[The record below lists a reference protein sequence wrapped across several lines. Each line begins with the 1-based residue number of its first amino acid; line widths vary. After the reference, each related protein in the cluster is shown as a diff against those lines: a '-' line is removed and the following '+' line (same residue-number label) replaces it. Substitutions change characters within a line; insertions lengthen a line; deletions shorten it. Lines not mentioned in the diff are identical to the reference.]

1 MESITDKDST
11 DCDASSSS
19 PSHNSVQS
27 GLYSL
32 ISIPI
37 FAIIIAILI
46 IFLRK
51 YGCYRCANLVRAV
64 SNYMMDINL
73 GDNISNRTPA
83 EVNEALD
90 NISTEEYGSSP
101 TSTLSWD
108 SRIAVEAD
116 RISHIIKDTNI
127 SSEISLSPTHIND
140 QGTQTSNQDIN
151 VNPEADISNL
161 TNFLNATLSPMD
173 LYPSF
178 TAPIDLESECE
189 DDMTIPMKLD
199 FNPKTNN
206 DIHNVTDSVN
216 DLEGGES
223 EEIVYSVDSGTSEDT
238 NNNVHQ
244 SSCTRSGLVYK

>member
-1 MESITDKDST
+1 M
-11 DCDASSSS
+11 
-19 PSHNSVQS
+19 
-27 GLYSL
+27 
-32 ISIPI
+32 
-37 FAIIIAILI
+37 
-46 IFLRK
+46 
-51 YGCYRCANLVRAV
+51 
-64 SNYMMDINL
+64 
-73 GDNISNRTPA
+73 
-83 EVNEALD
+83 
-90 NISTEEYGSSP
+90 
-101 TSTLSWD
+101 
-108 SRIAVEAD
+108 EAD

-189 DDMTIPMKLD
+189 DGMTVPMKLD

-206 DIHNVTDSVN
+206 DIHNVADTAN

-223 EEIVYSVDSGTSEDT
+223 EEIAYSVDSSTSEDT